1 MSEDSDRIR
10 EDIEKEIFQLET
22 RLQNARNRLNEV
34 KEAPV
39 KGAFLPLSYTN
50 GISCCAVDLYIMRS
64 SGTDLFFMHEESN
77 PLLSLHS
84 LLLLSDSALPLGS
97 FAYSSGLESF
107 IAHHKPLP
115 PSTTLVA
122 SFRRF
127 LKLSITSMAST
138 SLPYL
143 LSAHRHP
150 EQLATLDNDLD
161 ASTPCTVA
169 RRASVAQGRA
179 LLGVWERAFRTIH
192 VRNDIS
198 HDDYTKSAIQAL
210 GNFSEAMKF
219 HTADADELGANG
231 HFAPLWGV
239 ICLAM
244 GVNLSLTAYVFL
256 VNHTK
261 TILSSAVRAS
271 VMGPYQAQSILASDD
286 VQHLINERIQ
296 REWMVDPEYA
306 GQVAPVLDL
315 WVGRHELLYSRI
327 FNS

>member
-1 MSEDSDRIR
+1 M
-10 EDIEKEIFQLET
+10 
-22 RLQNARNRLNEV
+22 
-34 KEAPV
+34 
-39 KGAFLPLSYTN
+39 
-50 GISCCAVDLYIMRS
+50 
-64 SGTDLFFMHEESN
+64 
-77 PLLSLHS
+77 
-84 LLLLSDSALPLGS
+84 GS

-115 PSTTLVA
+115 SSITPAA

-127 LKLSITSMAST
+127 LKLSITSIAST

-143 LSAHRHP
+143 LSAHRRP

-169 RRASVAQGRA
+169 RRASLAQGRA
-179 LLGVWERAFRTIH
+179 LLGVWERSFLKTH

-198 HDDYTKSAIQAL
+198 HNNSTRSAVEAL
-210 GNFSEAMKF
+210 GDFSDALKSN
-219 HTADADELGANG
+219 TVDADELGANG

-239 ICLAM
+239 VCLAM
-244 GVNLSLTAYVFL
+244 GVSLPLAAYVFL
-256 VNHTK
+256 VNHAK
-261 TILSSAVRAS
+261 AVLSAAVRAS

-306 GQVAPVLDL
+306 GQLAPVLDL